1 MARPFIVEQNP
12 QALECYQ
19 IRACLVAPGSLNCAA
34 EPVHLNHK
42 LAHPD
47 NLGYKAPDGHI
58 VLGPGPVLSP

>member
-1 MARPFIVEQNP
+1 
-12 QALECYQ
+12 
-19 IRACLVAPGSLNCAA
+19 
-34 EPVHLNHK
+34 